1 MSTPETPEEPRS
13 ADDGTPAE
21 GAQVSEAEAELAA
34 QRLERERI
42 ERRKAERQ
50 GPIEAGTKLSGTAA
64 ELLAAVR
71 AVESGEK
78 PPATVFEERPAPRR
92 PAPEPVRRAP
102 VAPEAS
108 SGSNPWGW
116 SGWPAPP
123 A

>member
-13 ADDGTPAE
+13 ADDGTPADGTPAE

-78 PPATVFEERPAPRR
+78 PPATVFEEARPAPRR

-102 VAPEAS
+102 VVPE
-108 SGSNPWGW
+108 GSPG
-116 SGWPAPP
+116 PAR
-123 A
+123 ARS

>member
-64 ELLAAVR
+64 DLLAAVR

-78 PPATVFEERPAPRR
+78 PSATVFEEARPAPRR
-92 PAPEPVRRAP
+92 PAPEPVRRA
-102 VAPEAS
+102 
-108 SGSNPWGW
+108 
-116 SGWPAPP
+116 
-123 A
+123 

>member
-78 PPATVFEERPAPRR
+78 PPRPLLAGRGEETLGICHGRLPCVRGGQA
-92 PAPEPVRRAP
+92 VRRR
-102 VAPEAS
+102 
-108 SGSNPWGW
+108 
-116 SGWPAPP
+116 
-123 A
+123 